1 MARLNSDPFSILQT
15 RVRAW
20 EACARIPGCD
30 KAIWRQDAG
39 GRVIRW
45 ADLGDRFSRYGWETR
60 ERPSTG
66 LLGRA
71 FHRHTVEAIHWR
83 GILGDDAQHVF
94 DLPKAA

>member
-1 MARLNSDPFSILQT
+1 MARLNSDPFSILRT

-20 EACARIPGCD
+20 EGCARIPGCD
-30 KAIWRQDAG
+30 KSIWRQDAA

-45 ADLGDRFSRYGWETR
+45 ADFGDRFSRYGWEMR
-60 ERPSTG
+60 DRPSPG

-83 GILGDDAQHVF
+83 GILGDDARDVF
-94 DLPKAA
+94 ALAKAA

>member
-30 KAIWRQDAG
+30 KAIWRQDAD

-45 ADLGDRFSRYGWETR
+45 ADLGDRFSRYGWAILR
-60 ERPSTG
+60 ERGESRLAQTLG
-66 LLGRA
+66 LSSAKPYHVSHAEL
-71 FHRHTVEAIHWR
+71 FEASPLR
-83 GILGDDAQHVF
+83 
-94 DLPKAA
+94 KAA